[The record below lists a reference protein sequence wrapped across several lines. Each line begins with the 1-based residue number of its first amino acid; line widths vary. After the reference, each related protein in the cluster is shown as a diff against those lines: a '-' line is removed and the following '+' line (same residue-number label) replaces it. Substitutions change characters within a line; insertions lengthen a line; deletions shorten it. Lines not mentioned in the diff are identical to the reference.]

1 MYWTVANDHGTF
13 CFQDLQYLSEDL
25 EGRSNNPVALLFDT
39 LMHPNADY
47 GEHHPPALVWKHSPS
62 RTVSHIVLGSGEPG
76 GSWHSMKSDIQSLS
90 LSSWLELPEYRFASW
105 EDERYSHRKKSEGRV
120 SLGDIAQ
127 YYSDYVSKMGLQ
139 DNFMNGVKVDSV
151 AYLERKS
158 SQLFNTSR
166 HSSECTPEPESC
178 DHLVN
183 SPPLCKDS
191 SLKEEETNSAKFA
204 LAADDSLFLEDG
216 YFSYNLDKFF
226 CTMLQSRD
234 VSPVSRC
241 NSDTD
246 ESGVYCC
253 ATMKNCQRSGY
264 KWCVR
269 ATKVEQSGHKQRAV
283 VCAKNLVLACGVGG
297 NPKRLNI
304 PGENLPFVK
313 HRFSD
318 LPPKLPELENSSHPV
333 VVVGAGLSAA
343 DAILLLLSRG
353 VKVVHVFYQDPS
365 NSKLIYHKMPPEQYH
380 EYRHIFNL
388 MQGKVKSKQY
398 VPMSRHNVTEFKS
411 EGVCVI
417 QSQQDTLTEIVSSL
431 ALVLIGSEA
440 NLDFLPEDILLKLGV
455 HSSRPIHTKHNP
467 VDIDPIS
474 FESENVSSLYA
485 LGPLVGDNF
494 VRFGLGSALGASQ
507 HMYQKL

>member
-1 MYWTVANDHGTF
+1 MKLF
-13 CFQDLQYLSEDL
+13 SFQDLKYLSEDL
-25 EGRSNNPVALLFDT
+25 EGRSNNPMALLFDT

-47 GEHHPPALVWKHSPS
+47 GEHHPPALIWKHFPS
-62 RTVSHIVLGSGEPG
+62 RAVSHIVLGNGEPG
-76 GSWHSMKSDIQSLS
+76 GSWHRMKSDIQSLS

-105 EDERYSHRKKSEGRV
+105 EDERYSHRKKSEDRV
-120 SLGDIAQ
+120 SLGDVAQ
-127 YYSDYVSKMGLQ
+127 YYSDYVVKMGLQ
-139 DNFMNGVKVDSV
+139 DNFRNGAKVDSV

-158 SQLFNTSR
+158 SQLSNTGCL
-166 HSSECTPEPESC
+166 SSECTPEPENC
-178 DHLVN
+178 DQLVD
-183 SPPLCKDS
+183 SPSLCKES
-191 SLKEEETNSAKFA
+191 SFKEEETKFT
-204 LAADDSLFLEDG
+204 LAADDSLFLEDS
-216 YFSYNLDKFF
+216 YFSCNHDKCFRM
-226 CTMLQSRD
+226 MLQSRD
-234 VSPVSRC
+234 VSPISRS

-253 ATMKNCQRSGY
+253 TTMKMCQRSGY
-264 KWCVR
+264 KWCVK
-269 ATKVEQSGHKQRAV
+269 ATKVEQCGHKQRVV
-283 VCAKNLVLACGVGG
+283 VCAKNLVLACGVDG

-304 PGENLPFVK
+304 PGESLPFVI

-353 VKVVHVFYQDPS
+353 LTVIHVFYQDPS

-380 EYRHIFNL
+380 EYRHIFHL

-398 VPMSRHNVTEFKS
+398 VPMSRHNVAEFKPG
-411 EGVCVI
+411 GVCVL
-417 QSQQDTLTEIVSSL
+417 QSEQDTLTEIVSSL
-431 ALVLIGSEA
+431 AVVLIGSEA
-440 NLDFLPEDILLKLGV
+440 NLDFLPEDILPKLGV
-455 HSSRPIHTKHNP
+455 RSSRPIHAKHNP
-467 VDIDPIS
+467 VDVDPIS

-507 HMYQKL
+507 HLYQKLY